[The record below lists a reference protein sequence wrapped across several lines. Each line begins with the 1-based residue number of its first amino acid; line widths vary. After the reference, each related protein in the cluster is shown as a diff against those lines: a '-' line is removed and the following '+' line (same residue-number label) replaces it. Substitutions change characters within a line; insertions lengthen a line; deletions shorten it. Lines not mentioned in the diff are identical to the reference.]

1 VRDQVTLATLVLL
14 HTTTGRSFW
23 TGFSFDNSSNSRVS
37 ILIAIVVSLQ
47 KELCRRFLPILT
59 LSISAT
65 ASATKATPKLG
76 KAKEKEPFPKI
87 RGLICSLSNR

>member
-1 VRDQVTLATLVLL
+1 VRKIRLL
-14 HTTTGRSFW
+14 QHWFSFTQQQAAPFW

-37 ILIAIVVSLQ
+37 ILIMAIVVSLQ

-59 LSISAT
+59 TKAFPP
-65 ASATKATPKLG
+65 ASATKATPKPKKG
-76 KAKEKEPFPKI
+76 DPFLKP